1 MQSLAHIAVTAVLA
15 TLLAGPALA
24 QQTGTRH
31 AEATA
36 PFKESAT
43 APAVLPMIKGE
54 VLKIDDS
61 TGRIQLK
68 HEAITNLGMA
78 AMSMN
83 FKASDPALLKTVQV
97 GEKVNF
103 QADKV
108 NGQLTVMKI
117 EKSK

>member
-1 MQSLAHIAVTAVLA
+1 MRSSAHIAVTAVIATFLA
-15 TLLAGPALA
+15 SPALA
-24 QQTGTRH
+24 QQTGTRL
-31 AEATA
+31 AEAAA
-36 PFKESAT
+36 PAKENAA
-43 APAVLPMIKGE
+43 APAVLPVIKGE

-61 TGRIQLK
+61 TGQIQLK

-78 AMSMN
+78 PMSMN
-83 FKASDPALLKTVQV
+83 FKASDPALLKTVKV
-97 GEKVNF
+97 GDKVNF

>member
-1 MQSLAHIAVTAVLA
+1 MHSSVHIAVTAVIA
-15 TLLAGPALA
+15 TLVAGPALA
-24 QQTGTRH
+24 HQTGTRH

-36 PFKESAT
+36 PSSERA
-43 APAVLPMIKGE
+43 AVLPTIKGE

-61 TGRIQLK
+61 TGQIQLK

-83 FKASDPALLKTVQV
+83 FKASDPALLKTVKV

-108 NGQLTVMKI
+108 NGQLTIMKI

>member
-1 MQSLAHIAVTAVLA
+1 MRNSALIAVTAVIV
-15 TLLAGPALA
+15 TLLAGPVWA

-36 PFKESAT
+36 PSKDSAT

-61 TGRIQLK
+61 TGQIQLK

-83 FKASDPALLKTVQV
+83 FKARDPALLKTVKV